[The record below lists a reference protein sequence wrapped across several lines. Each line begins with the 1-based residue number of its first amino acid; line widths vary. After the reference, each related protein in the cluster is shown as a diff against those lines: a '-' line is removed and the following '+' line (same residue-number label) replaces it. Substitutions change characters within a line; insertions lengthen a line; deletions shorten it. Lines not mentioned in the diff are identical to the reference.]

1 MTHFV
6 TQLKRLSP
14 RGKRSDKVTNFYQIS
29 IYLNDFLCLK
39 AREIF
44 DLFGDL
50 INKGEVNLEKFL
62 ARIAP
67 ITKYEMFRDIV
78 GAPSY
83 YEKD

>member
-44 DLFGDL
+44 DFFD
-50 INKGEVNLEKFL
+50 VFFVKF
-62 ARIAP
+62 I
-67 ITKYEMFRDIV
+67 IK
-78 GAPSY
+78 
-83 YEKD
+83 